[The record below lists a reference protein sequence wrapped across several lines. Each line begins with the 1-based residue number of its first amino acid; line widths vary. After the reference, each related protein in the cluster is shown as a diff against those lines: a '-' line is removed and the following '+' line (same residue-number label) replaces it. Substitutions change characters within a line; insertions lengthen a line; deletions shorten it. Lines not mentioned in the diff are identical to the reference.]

1 MVARNNR
8 FCFAAPSLQE
18 NAQSINVLVGQSVT
32 LNCVPTPDDLMVNWI
47 IQGDVIGSSDQVSL
61 SPENLQ
67 HVLTIRNVAIS
78 DSGEYTC
85 YIVDFPLINRTIRL
99 NVLQG
104 TYFRLNM

>member
-1 MVARNNR
+1 MYCCTSLCVVN
-8 FCFAAPSLQE
+8 FHAAPSLQE

-32 LNCVPTPDDLMVNWI
+32 LSCVPTPNDFMVNWT
-47 IQGDVIGSSDQVSL
+47 IQGDVIDNSEQVSL

-67 HVLTIRNVAIS
+67 HVLTIRNAAVS

-85 YIVDFPLINRTIRL
+85 YIVDFPLLINRTIRL

-104 TYFRLNM
+104 TLD